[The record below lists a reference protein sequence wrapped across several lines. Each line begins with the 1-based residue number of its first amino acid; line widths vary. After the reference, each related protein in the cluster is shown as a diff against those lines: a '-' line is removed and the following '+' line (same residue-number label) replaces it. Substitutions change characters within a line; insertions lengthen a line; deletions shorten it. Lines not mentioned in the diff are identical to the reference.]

1 MQQTLMYTVVLSI
14 AMLAAL
20 AVALGMVGA
29 VQFTSR
35 RENGYMHLIFYAIIF
50 MIVLGT
56 LYSGRD
62 LTAVALSFGE
72 DVPPEAPR
80 DPLVIWVQRLISML
94 LVTVAGERILTY
106 WSRRTKTMVGQPALL
121 VAFIVFWTC
130 TVAAPA
136 LFGANPFVSHDYL
149 YTLVIG
155 IAAILVTA
163 SERDLA
169 FRSARNALLILM
181 AMSLLLIPFKQS
193 LVLDYSYNQ
202 GLLPG
207 VPRLAGVAV
216 HAVSL
221 GILAQLGLICLL
233 AFPYERRWVNRLAWA
248 VGLVVLF
255 LAQSKTSWIAFMLCF
270 VCMMA
275 VRHTPTLWRR
285 TNDPGRPHFGLVLI
299 GLGMFAV
306 LAVSVVLMFGDLGG
320 RLDRFFN
327 SSEGAQLA
335 SLTGRDKIWAIAYD
349 EWQRNPVFGYGTTIW
364 DEVFRKSIG
373 MPNASHAHNQFMD
386 TLSRS
391 GTVGAT
397 ALVIY
402 ALVLLTLSV
411 RYAGVSRG
419 LTLALFLSLVIRSI
433 SEVPLSLI
441 GYGEE
446 LVSHVLLL
454 MALSACA
461 SEVRMRQAQPRHT
474 PARQSSRPPLR
485 PVRNTVQGL

>member
-1 MQQTLMYTVVLSI
+1 MQQIIMYSIVLTI

-29 VQFTSR
+29 VQLTSR
-35 RENGYMHLIFYAIIF
+35 RENGYMHLIFYAIVL
-50 MIVLGT
+50 MIALGT
-56 LYSGRD
+56 LFSGRD
-62 LTAVALSFGE
+62 LSIMVFDAEL
-72 DVPPEAPR
+72 PPEEVRNPVLA
-80 DPLVIWVQRLISML
+80 WAQRLVSLL

-106 WSRRTKTMVGQPALL
+106 WSRRDKAAFAHPVLL
-121 VAFIVFWTC
+121 TTFIVFWMG

-136 LFGANPFVSHDYL
+136 LFGAHPFISHDYL

-155 IAAILVTA
+155 IAAVLVTG

-181 AMSLLLIPFKQS
+181 ALGLLLVPLKPNMFM
-193 LVLDYSYNQ
+193 DYGYSQ

-207 VPRLAGVAV
+207 VPRLAGLAV

-221 GILAQLGLICLL
+221 GILAQLGLICLI
-233 AFPYERRWVNRLAWA
+233 AFPYQRRWVNRLAWT

-270 VCMMA
+270 FCMMA
-275 VRHTPTLWRR
+275 IRHAPDFWRR
-285 TNDPGRPHFGLVLI
+285 VSNPVRPQFGLLLI
-299 GLGMFAV
+299 GLGMFIV
-306 LAVSVVLMFGDLGG
+306 LATSLILMFGDLQG
-320 RLDRFFN
+320 RLDRFFS

-335 SLTGRDKIWAIAYD
+335 SLTGRDKIWAIAYE
-349 EWQRNPVFGYGTTIW
+349 EWQRHPVFGYGPTIW

-373 MPNASHAHNQFMD
+373 MANATHAHNQFMD

-391 GTVGAT
+391 GSVGAT

-402 ALVLLTLSV
+402 ALTLLILSV
-411 RYAGVSRG
+411 RYARASRG
-419 LTLALFLSLVIRSI
+419 LTLALFLSLAIRSI

-446 LVSHVLLL
+446 LISHVLLL
-454 MALSACA
+454 MALGACA
-461 SEVRMRQAQPRHT
+461 SEVRIRQALAKRS
-474 PARQSSRPPLR
+474 PAYRSTTAPFH
-485 PVRNTVQGL
+485 PVRNTV